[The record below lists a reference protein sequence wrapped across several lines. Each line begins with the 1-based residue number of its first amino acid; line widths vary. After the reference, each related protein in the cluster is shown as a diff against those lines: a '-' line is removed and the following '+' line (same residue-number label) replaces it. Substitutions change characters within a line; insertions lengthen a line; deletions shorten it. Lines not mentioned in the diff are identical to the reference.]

1 MSLHR
6 KSGQDLQTWL
16 SISAQNFFLHPVKIQ
31 KLIKEWV
38 HKASTQSGSVNGEKE
53 IKRKSNNTKLCYI
66 CLGISIMRCW
76 IWARLVLA
84 QYLTWGDWADVQVL
98 YYSPARRMGSMRGLI
113 EQTLRCHPKQSR
125 QSEPQISPAPS
136 GNHSHLNPAA
146 GWKGFEDYSERSLS
160 FNQSAKPS
168 QARVALV
175 RHFRRGE
182 EVGSEKCSDARLI
195 RLQSNYFHTLTIQMS
210 RTFFFF
216 WVHTARHLFF
226 FFLNMSQPFHPPCV
240 FILYLK
246 AEKYS
251 AIWCAPPSFLFFLP
265 TNSCVLPPMCVAQ
278 LKSFRLCL
286 VILEGGFRVWS
297 PYARLSAAACSP

>member
-1 MSLHR
+1 M
-6 KSGQDLQTWL
+6 
-16 SISAQNFFLHPVKIQ
+16 
-31 KLIKEWV
+31 
-38 HKASTQSGSVNGEKE
+38 
-53 IKRKSNNTKLCYI
+53 LCYI
-66 CLGISIMRCW
+66 CLGISIARSW

-98 YYSPARRMGSMRGLI
+98 YYSPARRMGSMCGLI

-125 QSEPQISPAPS
+125 QSKPQISPALS

-160 FNQSAKPS
+160 FNQSAKPL

-182 EVGSEKCSDARLI
+182 EVGSERCSDARLI

-210 RTFFFF
+210 
-216 WVHTARHLFF
+216 HTIF
-226 FFLNMSQPFHPPCV
+226 FFLHTPLAICSLFLNISQPFHSPCV
-240 FILYLK
+240 CILYLK

-265 TNSCVLPPMCVAQ
+265 TSSCVLPLMCVAQ
-278 LKSFRLCL
+278 LKSFWLCL
-286 VILEGGFRVWS
+286 VILEGCFRVWS
-297 PYARLSAAACSP
+297 LYTRLSTPACSP